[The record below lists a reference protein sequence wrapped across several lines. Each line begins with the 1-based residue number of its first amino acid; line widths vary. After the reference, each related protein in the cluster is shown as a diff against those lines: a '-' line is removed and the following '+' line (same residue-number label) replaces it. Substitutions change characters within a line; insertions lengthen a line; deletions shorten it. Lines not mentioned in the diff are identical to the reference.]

1 MNSEPRVLLVDDDRE
16 LLDLLADYLAGMGL
30 AVKTCHEGAAALSV
44 AEADY
49 DLMVLDVMMPGL
61 SGLDVLKRLRE
72 RSNVP
77 VLMLT
82 ARGDDVDRIVGL
94 ELGADDYLPKP
105 CNPRELLARIR
116 AVWRRSGAEADGDV
130 LVNGDLVV
138 RPAARSVTVAGRDP
152 ELTSTEY
159 SLLTL
164 LMRGQGSVVS
174 KASISEA
181 VLGRPLGRFDRTIDV
196 HVSNLRKK
204 LSGAG
209 ARDDFIVTVRGSGY
223 QVTAA

>member
-1 MNSEPRVLLVDDDRE
+1 MNSEPRVLLVDDDWE

-30 AVKTCHEGAAALSV
+30 AVRTCHEGAAALSV

-130 LVNGDLVV
+130 LVNGDVVV

-159 SLLTL
+159 SLLAL

-174 KASISEA
+174 KATISEE

-204 LSGAG
+204 LSAAG